1 MTKVNSFKFLK
12 PYKIT
17 IFAAIVF
24 LLLELVVELFQP
36 YILSN
41 IINYGI
47 VHKDMAY
54 VTKWGFVMIV
64 LSIVAFI
71 GGVLNTFY
79 ATHIAQSY
87 SFTLRKTLFEKVQTF
102 SFTTFSYLPTSSIIT
117 RLTNDVSQLQ
127 SAVFM
132 SLRIILRAPLIV
144 TGSVVMALI
153 LNWKLSF
160 ILFLILPVLFMF
172 LNWMVKKGRRLFKNV
187 QDNVD
192 IVNSVLR
199 ENLVGMKLIKA
210 FVRNDHEN
218 NRFQHIN
225 QNLKQKTSVA
235 LRTMEITMP
244 VMLLFM
250 NASILIVL
258 WFGNS
263 KVHSHETNI
272 GDIVAIVNYIS
283 RITSSFTVFSFIIS
297 AFSRMR
303 ASSERIDE
311 ILTIEED
318 FVEKNEGNQLANRL
332 EGKIQFHQV
341 SFSYPNSEKEVLK
354 NISFVAYPEQT
365 IAILG
370 STGSGKTSLFQLI
383 PRLYDVNSGTIL
395 IDDQDIRKINSKQLR
410 GQIGYVPQEALL
422 FTGTIK
428 ENLLMGRESASDE
441 EVYLAAK
448 HAQIHD
454 SILTFPN
461 GYESLIGQKGV
472 NLSGGQKQR
481 LSIARAIL
489 RKPSILLLDDSTS
502 ALDLKTEAS
511 LIEALKN
518 YECTTLII
526 TQKIS
531 TAKNADKILII
542 DEGELVEEGTHESLL
557 KSSKLYKAIYYSQY
571 GREEIH
577 NVKGAN

>member
-1 MTKVNSFKFLK
+1 MNSFKFLK
-12 PYKIT
+12 PYRMT
-17 IFAAIVF
+17 MFVAIFF

-36 YILSN
+36 YILSK
-41 IINYGI
+41 IINNGI
-47 VHKDMAY
+47 VHKDLAY
-54 VTKWGFVMIV
+54 VSKWGIIMIV
-64 LSIVAFI
+64 LSVVAFLA
-71 GGVLNTFY
+71 GVLNTFY
-79 ATHIAQSY
+79 ATHVAQSY
-87 SFTLRKTLFEKVQTF
+87 SFVLRKTLFEKVQSF
-102 SFTTFSYLPTSSIIT
+102 SFTTFSFLPTSSIIT

-144 TGSVVMALI
+144 TGSVIMALI

-160 ILFLILPVLFMF
+160 ILFLILPFLFMF
-172 LNWMVKKGRRLFKNV
+172 LNWMVKKGRGLFKNV
-187 QDNVD
+187 QENVD
-192 IVNSVLR
+192 VVNSVLR

-210 FVRNDHEN
+210 FVRNDYEN
-218 NRFQHIN
+218 KRFQHIN
-225 QNLKQKTSVA
+225 KNLKQKTSVA

-250 NASILIVL
+250 NASILVVL

-263 KVHSHETNI
+263 KVHTHETNI

-283 RITSSFTVFSFIIS
+283 RITSSFSVFSFIIS

-318 FVEKNEGNQLANRL
+318 LIEKNEGNNLRNRL

-341 SFSYPNSEKEVLK
+341 SFRYPNSDKEVLN
-354 NISFVAYPEQT
+354 NISFLAYPEQT

-383 PRLYDVNSGTIL
+383 PRLYEADGGSIL
-395 IDDQDIRKINSKQLR
+395 IDDQDIRKMNSKQLR

-428 ENLLMGRESASDE
+428 ENLLMGREDATDE

-448 HAQIHD
+448 HAQIHET
-454 SILTFPN
+454 ILSFPN
-461 GYESLIGQKGV
+461 GYESKIGQKGV

-481 LSIARAIL
+481 LAIARAII

-518 YECTTLII
+518 YKCTTLII
-526 TQKIS
+526 TQKIT

-542 DEGELVEEGTHESLL
+542 DEGQLVEEGTHDSLL
-557 KSSKLYKAIYYSQY
+557 NSSKLYKAIYYSQY
-571 GREEIH
+571 GKEELMD
-577 NVKGAN
+577 VKGAN

>member
-1 MTKVNSFKFLK
+1 MNSFKFLK
-12 PYKIT
+12 PYRIA
-17 IFAAIVF
+17 ISAAVFF

-41 IINYGI
+41 IINNGI
-47 VHKDMAY
+47 VNKDMAY
-54 VTKWGFVMIV
+54 VSKWGIVMIV
-64 LSIVAFI
+64 LSIVAFFA
-71 GGVLNTFY
+71 GVLNTFY
-79 ATHIAQSY
+79 ATHVSQSY
-87 SFTLRKTLFEKVQTF
+87 SFVLRKTLFEKVQTF
-102 SFTTFSYLPTSSIIT
+102 SFTTFNFLPTSSIIT

-127 SAVFM
+127 GAVFM

-153 LNWKLSF
+153 INWKLSF
-160 ILFLILPVLFMF
+160 ILFLILPFLFLF
-172 LNWMVKKGRRLFKNV
+172 LNWMVKKGRGLFKNV
-187 QDNVD
+187 QENVD
-192 IVNSVLR
+192 SVNSVLR

-210 FVRNDHEN
+210 FVRDDYEN
-218 NRFQHIN
+218 SRFQKIN
-225 QNLKQKTSVA
+225 ANLKQKTSIA

-250 NASILIVL
+250 NASILVVL

-263 KVHSHETNI
+263 KVNSNESNI

-283 RITSSFTVFSFIIS
+283 RITASFSVFSFIIS
-297 AFSRMR
+297 AFSRAR

-318 FVEKNEGNQLANRL
+318 FIEKNEGNHLKNRL
-332 EGKIQFHQV
+332 DGKIQFHDV
-341 SFSYPNSEKEVLK
+341 SFNYPNSPKEVLH

-383 PRLYDVNSGTIL
+383 PRLYDVSSGTIL

-422 FTGTIK
+422 FTGSIK
-428 ENLLMGRESASDE
+428 ENLLMGRENASDE

-454 SILTFPN
+454 TILSFPN
-461 GYESLIGQKGV
+461 GYESKIGQKGV

-481 LSIARAIL
+481 LAIARAIL

-511 LIEALKN
+511 LIEALKG

-531 TAKNADKILII
+531 TAKNADKILIV
-542 DEGELVEEGTHESLL
+542 DEGLLVEEGTHESLL
-557 KSSKLYKAIYYSQY
+557 QNSKLYRAIYYSQY
-571 GREEIH
+571 GTEEIH